1 MQVVTACKGI
11 AKRCIAVSSAPFILR
26 SVPERKEN
34 KGVVLESWCF
44 LGEGTQIQLFTFS
57 LHRGT
62 PDLRAGCILALKCV
76 TYRGPV
82 GPPKG
87 T

>member
-34 KGVVLESWCF
+34 KGFVLESWCF
-44 LGEGTQIQLFTFS
+44 LGEGTQIQLFIFS

-62 PDLRAGCILALKCV
+62 PD
-76 TYRGPV
+76 
-82 GPPKG
+82 
-87 T
+87 